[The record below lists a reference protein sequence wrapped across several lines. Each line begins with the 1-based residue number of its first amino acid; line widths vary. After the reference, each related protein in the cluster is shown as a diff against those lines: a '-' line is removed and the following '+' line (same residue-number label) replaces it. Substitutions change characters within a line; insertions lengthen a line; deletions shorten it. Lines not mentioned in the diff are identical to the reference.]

1 MPMIPLMERFPE
13 LAARETR
20 SVTVAGR
27 TDIPD
32 GEYGFLELFCDEP
45 GCDCR
50 RVMIVVLRSDT
61 ELSKIWASI
70 NYGWE
75 SLQFYKQWGGS
86 WVTDADAK
94 GPFLDPLNPQT
105 PYSPALLHLFRFLL
119 RSREYTQRIQTH
131 YRIFRETVDD
141 PPVNSAHRRTPY
153 RLQSS
158 PRSDH
163 HSRTRS

>member
-1 MPMIPLMERFPE
+1 MPMIPFMERFPE

-20 SVTVAGR
+20 SVTVAGQA
-27 TDIPD
+27 DIPD

-61 ELSKIWASI
+61 ELNKIWASI

-75 SLQFYKQWGGS
+75 SLDFYKRWGGP
-86 WVTDADAK
+86 WVTSSDAN

-105 PYSPALLHLFRFLL
+105 PYSPGLLNLFRFLL
-119 RSREYTQRIQTH
+119 QSPEYAQRIQTH
-131 YRIFRETVDD
+131 YCIFRQSIGECSF
-141 PPVNSAHRRTPY
+141 NSAHRRPPY
-153 RLQSS
+153 GGSS
-158 PRSDH
+158 LPRSDR
-163 HSRTRS
+163 HSKTRS